1 MLPLPSLGALR
12 LSNTWVPQ
20 NPSQVATAIYII
32 IMAFYMFLTCMW
44 SGCLSLLSKV
54 AGFGSLTTS
63 IADILRTVCTD
74 VGIKKT
80 TLTPSVVVG
89 QNITYQIV
97 L

>member
-1 MLPLPSLGALR
+1 
-12 LSNTWVPQ
+12 
-20 NPSQVATAIYII
+20 
-32 IMAFYMFLTCMW
+32 MW